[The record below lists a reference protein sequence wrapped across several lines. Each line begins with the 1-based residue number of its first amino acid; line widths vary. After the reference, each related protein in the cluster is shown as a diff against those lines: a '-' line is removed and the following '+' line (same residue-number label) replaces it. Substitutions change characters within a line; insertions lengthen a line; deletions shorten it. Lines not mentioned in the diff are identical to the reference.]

1 MVQVR
6 KFFDIF
12 GKNDTST
19 AIFIFFAGL
28 FITGLFFYQYSKSI
42 ENRGIEEFNNS
53 SLNIGEKLD
62 AKVQDY
68 VQLLYTIKGLYGAS
82 DTVTRKEFDDFITNS
97 RLQELYPEVSSVS
110 IVNRIN
116 ADNITDFEEQ
126 VRLDT
131 SLDEF
136 DPTTFNVFPEA
147 SERRT
152 YLYPLIYIAPYSGR
166 EAAVG
171 FDISSEA
178 KRLQALQ
185 QAILTGQ
192 ATATAPINF
201 VTDANGFFFVVP
213 VSGND
218 VFALLSIRTDDF
230 FELFN
235 QDLETENINYEI
247 HSIVNSQE
255 YLVYGTNSPSSTKNI
270 ISTAIFSQ
278 VENIKFKLNTSTNL
292 GYINPFTSPIIILGI
307 LFSYL
312 IANLYYLIAKSR
324 SEVISQ
330 YQEFDIQNR
339 AKEQAILQS
348 IGDALFAVDIDGRV
362 LVVNN
367 AFTELTGLGYNQII
381 GKELISTLKLYDHNN
396 NLVLPHQRPLNKA
409 LENNK
414 SYIPDKQLF
423 YKLQDG
429 SKLPISLSVS
439 PITIDGEVIGAVEVF
454 RDVTREYELSKSKT
468 EFVSMASHQLRT
480 PLTAIKWNI
489 EILEDDILDN
499 PKCTNE
505 VIIETLDE
513 IKNGNSRMVKLV
525 NNLLNI
531 SRIELGSFA
540 IDPQLKNLE
549 HSLKTIVGK
558 VEFMAKDKDIDLVRQ
573 YNLADPM
580 TMIDQTILE
589 IAIENLLTNAIK
601 YTPKNGEI
609 RLVATQRDKYYYITI
624 SDTGIGIP
632 TKEHKRLFEK
642 FYRASNAVTGNIDG
656 TGLGLYIIKSVLNTA
671 NCTIR
676 LVRSGPD
683 SGSTFEIQIPRD
695 GMRAKAGDRRI
706 TNL

>member
-1 MVQVR
+1 VR

-278 VENIKFKLNTSTNL
+278 V
-292 GYINPFTSPIIILGI
+292 
-307 LFSYL
+307 
-312 IANLYYLIAKSR
+312 
-324 SEVISQ
+324 
-330 YQEFDIQNR
+330 
-339 AKEQAILQS
+339 
-348 IGDALFAVDIDGRV
+348 
-362 LVVNN
+362 
-367 AFTELTGLGYNQII
+367 
-381 GKELISTLKLYDHNN
+381 
-396 NLVLPHQRPLNKA
+396 
-409 LENNK
+409 
-414 SYIPDKQLF
+414 
-423 YKLQDG
+423 
-429 SKLPISLSVS
+429 
-439 PITIDGEVIGAVEVF
+439 
-454 RDVTREYELSKSKT
+454 
-468 EFVSMASHQLRT
+468 
-480 PLTAIKWNI
+480 
-489 EILEDDILDN
+489 
-499 PKCTNE
+499 
-505 VIIETLDE
+505 
-513 IKNGNSRMVKLV
+513 
-525 NNLLNI
+525 
-531 SRIELGSFA
+531 
-540 IDPQLKNLE
+540 
-549 HSLKTIVGK
+549 
-558 VEFMAKDKDIDLVRQ
+558 
-573 YNLADPM
+573 
-580 TMIDQTILE
+580 
-589 IAIENLLTNAIK
+589 
-601 YTPKNGEI
+601 
-609 RLVATQRDKYYYITI
+609 
-624 SDTGIGIP
+624 
-632 TKEHKRLFEK
+632 
-642 FYRASNAVTGNIDG
+642 
-656 TGLGLYIIKSVLNTA
+656 
-671 NCTIR
+671 
-676 LVRSGPD
+676 
-683 SGSTFEIQIPRD
+683 
-695 GMRAKAGDRRI
+695 
-706 TNL
+706 